1 MQEFDEKMYDYY
13 ANPEAYEGTSL
24 TVTEYPNPVLRAVG
38 AEIAEF
44 DEKLNTLCE
53 EMFTVM
59 YASQGVGLAAP
70 QVGLSLQLFVYNT
83 DPSAPMR
90 KMREAV
96 VINPKILDY
105 REAADLDAWT
115 DVEIE
120 GCLSS
125 RAECC
130 RGHIRRAKQIEVEY
144 RDVRG
149 RLKTKTLRGFEARV
163 FQHEY
168 DHINGLLH
176 IDRQSPADRAL
187 IQPFLDALAVQHGPG
202 GVFEPPVPQA
212 QLKPP
217 VFCGV
222 CVEQP
227 EDLPEEVA
235 PSARSAPAPAPNAAG
250 GGGFGTGFGAAKKP
264 AKKKKKR

>member
-1 MQEFDEKMYDYY
+1 MLQLATVVVRSGWLGSPPSGVLSPTAPTRAVRAAVMQEFDEKMYDYY

-38 AEIAEF
+38 AEISEF

-59 YASQGVGLAAP
+59 YESKGVGLAAP

-105 REAADLDAWT
+105 REAVDLDSWT

-149 RLKTKTLRGFEARV
+149 CS
-163 FQHEY
+163 
-168 DHINGLLH
+168 
-176 IDRQSPADRAL
+176 SP
-187 IQPFLDALAVQHGPG
+187 
-202 GVFEPPVPQA
+202 
-212 QLKPP
+212 
-217 VFCGV
+217 
-222 CVEQP
+222 
-227 EDLPEEVA
+227 
-235 PSARSAPAPAPNAAG
+235 
-250 GGGFGTGFGAAKKP
+250 
-264 AKKKKKR
+264 

>member
-1 MQEFDEKMYDYY
+1 M
-13 ANPEAYEGTSL
+13 
-24 TVTEYPNPVLRAVG
+24 
-38 AEIAEF
+38 
-44 DEKLNTLCE
+44 
-53 EMFTVM
+53 
-59 YASQGVGLAAP
+59 P

-149 RLKTKTLRGFEARV
+149 CGTPWVRVRVGPNCDVRGVRLAAACSL
-163 FQHEY
+163 
-168 DHINGLLH
+168 
-176 IDRQSPADRAL
+176 
-187 IQPFLDALAVQHGPG
+187 
-202 GVFEPPVPQA
+202 
-212 QLKPP
+212 
-217 VFCGV
+217 
-222 CVEQP
+222 
-227 EDLPEEVA
+227 
-235 PSARSAPAPAPNAAG
+235 RSAASSP
-250 GGGFGTGFGAAKKP
+250 T
-264 AKKKKKR
+264 